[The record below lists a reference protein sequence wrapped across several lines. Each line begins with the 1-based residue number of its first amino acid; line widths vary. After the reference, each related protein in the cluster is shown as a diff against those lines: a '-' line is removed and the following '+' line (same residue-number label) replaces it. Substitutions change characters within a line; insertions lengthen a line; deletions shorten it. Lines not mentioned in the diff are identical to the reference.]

1 MSTEAKLRCLN
12 MKQHAQ
18 IFVSSMCAC
27 IVHTD
32 DFGRCAVVVVPRLAV
47 LCWLVPITAAA
58 AKFVWRQAGLG
69 CSAGGIAAII
79 RRISTQRG
87 VDLEQKEHKN
97 CLSTISFLRGDF
109 FIVSPESQ
117 VSLDKYLPND
127 VLCDYD

>member
-1 MSTEAKLRCLN
+1 MEAGADSREVNQVGSCRTGKRVPNQARLAGLSELTHDVLVFGISLQGKIPHTLTLGPGSPTTRLMSTEAKLRCLN

-58 AKFVWRQAGLG
+58 AKFVWRQAGL
-69 CSAGGIAAII
+69 
-79 RRISTQRG
+79 
-87 VDLEQKEHKN
+87 
-97 CLSTISFLRGDF
+97 
-109 FIVSPESQ
+109 
-117 VSLDKYLPND
+117 
-127 VLCDYD
+127 